1 MRHFF
6 TMRCHELFMLLT
18 LLETPD
24 VKYRWIKV
32 VCCRSMG
39 ICKIIWNNIYSTHK
53 KSRRM
58 TPYIYGF
65 FFNYCTIIID
75 VLSSLYCL
83 YSYANPTWNQT
94 VSIGEFTIHRTVD
107 GHIPKIGKIRF
118 KIQYIHIFKSMHVFV
133 SLN

>member
-1 MRHFF
+1 
-6 TMRCHELFMLLT
+6 
-18 LLETPD
+18 
-24 VKYRWIKV
+24 
-32 VCCRSMG
+32 
-39 ICKIIWNNIYSTHK
+39 
-53 KSRRM
+53 M

-75 VLSSLYCL
+75 VLSFLYCL